1 MAHPDWAVKFR
12 RPGTELRRVN
22 DSLYKLYECSSVYDK
37 EKKRAR
43 KITGKYLGSI
53 TEAGGFKESRKRIM
67 EREIAELKEGKSAV
81 IAEPKIGE
89 VKEFG
94 LSDYIL
100 TEQSDCIDRLKQVFH
115 EDWSRIIALVYCRL
129 RFQSPMRRV
138 AGDFADSYLSHKIGD
153 RGLSANALSGFLH
166 DLGTKRDKITEYMRS
181 YIDPL
186 DNIIFDGT
194 DQLSASRC
202 MDYPQ
207 LTKTKRGTFDTAV
220 NIMWIFNCAKHLP
233 VYYRLMP
240 GSIKDVSAFKVCL
253 ADSGIRDGVAI
264 IDKGFQSA
272 SNIAQLDKLG
282 IKFTMALKR
291 STKGL
296 DYNIFASRT
305 NDGADGAFLYH
316 KKPIWW
322 KRFEIDG
329 HEVFLYLDEAHRS
342 DESEDYMRRVF
353 DPEMEEY
360 TMDGYKV
367 KSLQFGTLALMSTS
381 GKDAEHVYLDYKTR
395 GDVEQAIDAF
405 KNVIEADHSYMQ
417 DEKSLEAW
425 TFICMI
431 ALQWYYDLSERLKK
445 AELSNRYA
453 PMDMVRSLSR
463 VRTVRVERKWIPA
476 EVMKK
481 DRQLVEAAGLDITP
495 EQGILSLF
503 LLFRVSFPLFFPV
516 SFLLHNQREGTA
528 ELIRTRCR
536 LGATTYAL
544 QFSNHV
550 AYRHSFYQR
559 AYSLQIS
566 VAAAIEL
573 HVFDFAVF
581 CLNVEGLTASAF
593 GAIRIFHCNF
603 VL

>member
-1 MAHPDWAVKFR
+1 MTPPGWAVKFR

-22 DSLYKLYECSSVYDK
+22 DALYKLYECSSVYDR

-53 TEAGGFKESRKRIM
+53 TETGGFKESRKRIM
-67 EREIAELKEGKSAV
+67 EREIEELKADKPAD
-81 IAEPKIGE
+81 IREPRIGE
-89 VKEFG
+89 VKEYG

-100 TEQSDCIDRLKQVFH
+100 QQQKPCVERLKEVFPQ
-115 EDWSRIIALVYCRL
+115 EWSRIVSLAYCRL

-138 AGDFADSYLSHKIGD
+138 SGDFSDSFLSEKIGT

-166 DLGTKRDKITEYMRS
+166 DLGTHRDKITEFMRG
-181 YIDPL
+181 YIDAD

-207 LTKTKRGTFDTAV
+207 LTKTKTGTFDTAV

-240 GSIKDVSAFKVCL
+240 GSIKDVSAFKVCVE
-253 ADSGIRDGVAI
+253 DSGMRNGVAI

-272 SNIAQLDKLG
+272 SNIEKLDELG
-282 IKFTMALKR
+282 IKFIMSLRR

-296 DYNIFASRT
+296 DYSIFASRT
-305 NDGADGAFLYH
+305 NEGADGAFLYR
-316 KKPIWW
+316 KRPIWW
-322 KRFEIDG
+322 KRFGIDG

-353 DPEMEEY
+353 DPDMEGY
-360 TMDGYKV
+360 TMENYKA
-367 KSLQFGTLALMSTS
+367 KALQFGTLALMTTS
-381 GKDAEHVYLDYKTR
+381 GKDAEQVYLDYKTR

-405 KNVIEADHSYMQ
+405 KNIIEADHSYMQ

-425 TFICMI
+425 TFICLI

-445 AELSNRYA
+445 AEMCNKFA

-463 VRTVRVERKWIPA
+463 VRTVRVDKKWIPA

-481 DRQLVEAAGLDITP
+481 DRQLVQAAGLDITP
-495 EQGILSLF
+495 IFGIL
-503 LLFRVSFPLFFPV
+503 
-516 SFLLHNQREGTA
+516 
-528 ELIRTRCR
+528 
-536 LGATTYAL
+536 
-544 QFSNHV
+544 
-550 AYRHSFYQR
+550 
-559 AYSLQIS
+559 
-566 VAAAIEL
+566 
-573 HVFDFAVF
+573 
-581 CLNVEGLTASAF
+581 
-593 GAIRIFHCNF
+593 
-603 VL
+603 

>member
-53 TEAGGFKESRKRIM
+53 TEDGGFKESRKRIM

-100 TEQSDCIDRLKQVFH
+100 TEQSDCVDRLKQVFH

-207 LTKTKRGTFDTAV
+207 LAKTKRGTFDTAV

-495 EQGILSLF
+495 EQGIL
-503 LLFRVSFPLFFPV
+503 
-516 SFLLHNQREGTA
+516 
-528 ELIRTRCR
+528 
-536 LGATTYAL
+536 
-544 QFSNHV
+544 
-550 AYRHSFYQR
+550 
-559 AYSLQIS
+559 
-566 VAAAIEL
+566 
-573 HVFDFAVF
+573 
-581 CLNVEGLTASAF
+581 
-593 GAIRIFHCNF
+593 
-603 VL
+603 

>member
-53 TEAGGFKESRKRIM
+53 TEDGGFKESRKRIM
-67 EREIAELKEGKSAV
+67 EREIAELKGGKSTV

-100 TEQSDCIDRLKQVFH
+100 TEQSDCIDRLRQVFP

-282 IKFTMALKR
+282 MKFTMALKR

-305 NDGADGAFLYH
+305 TTEL
-316 KKPIWW
+316 
-322 KRFEIDG
+322 
-329 HEVFLYLDEAHRS
+329 
-342 DESEDYMRRVF
+342 
-353 DPEMEEY
+353 MEHSSI
-360 TMDGYKV
+360 T
-367 KSLQFGTLALMSTS
+367 KSRYGGSAL
-381 GKDAEHVYLDYKTR
+381 
-395 GDVEQAIDAF
+395 
-405 KNVIEADHSYMQ
+405 
-417 DEKSLEAW
+417 
-425 TFICMI
+425 
-431 ALQWYYDLSERLKK
+431 RL
-445 AELSNRYA
+445 
-453 PMDMVRSLSR
+453 M
-463 VRTVRVERKWIPA
+463 
-476 EVMKK
+476 VMKCFSTLT
-481 DRQLVEAAGLDITP
+481 RHTAAMSRKTTCAAFSTP
-495 EQGILSLF
+495 KWKSTQW
-503 LLFRVSFPLFFPV
+503 
-516 SFLLHNQREGTA
+516 TD
-528 ELIRTRCR
+528 TR
-536 LGATTYAL
+536 
-544 QFSNHV
+544 
-550 AYRHSFYQR
+550 
-559 AYSLQIS
+559 
-566 VAAAIEL
+566 
-573 HVFDFAVF
+573 
-581 CLNVEGLTASAF
+581 
-593 GAIRIFHCNF
+593 
-603 VL
+603 